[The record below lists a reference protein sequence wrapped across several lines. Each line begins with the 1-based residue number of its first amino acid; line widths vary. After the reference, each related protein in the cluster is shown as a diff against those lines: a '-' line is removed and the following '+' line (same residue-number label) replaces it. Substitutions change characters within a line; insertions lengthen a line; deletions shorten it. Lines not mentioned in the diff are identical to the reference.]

1 MALILSLETS
11 TPVCSV
17 ALHQEGTCLASM
29 DLYMKQ
35 SHSGR
40 LSPMIEQV
48 LKISNFSM
56 QDLQAIALA
65 KGPGSYTGL
74 RIGTSTAKGLAYAL
88 NIPLLAINTLEA
100 MADQALRVSPGYALY
115 CPMLDARRMEVYCTL
130 IDTEGQVFMPTKA
143 KIIDET
149 SFAEELLSNRILFF
163 GDGAPKCR
171 EVLGASPQAF
181 FLEAFPPTA
190 QAVGRLAYPKF
201 LDQAWEDVA
210 YFEPFYLKDFVATI
224 PKNKFLKR

>member
-17 ALHQEGTCLASM
+17 ALHREGTCLASM
-29 DLYMKQ
+29 DLYIKQ

-48 LKISNFSM
+48 LKISNCS
-56 QDLQAIALA
+56 LHEVKALALA

-88 NIPLLAINTLEA
+88 DIPLLAVNTLEA
-100 MADQALRVSPGYALY
+100 LAAQARQVSPGYDLY
-115 CPMLDARRMEVYCTL
+115 CPMLDARRMEVYCAL
-130 IDTEGQVFMPTKA
+130 LNAEGQMIAPTQA